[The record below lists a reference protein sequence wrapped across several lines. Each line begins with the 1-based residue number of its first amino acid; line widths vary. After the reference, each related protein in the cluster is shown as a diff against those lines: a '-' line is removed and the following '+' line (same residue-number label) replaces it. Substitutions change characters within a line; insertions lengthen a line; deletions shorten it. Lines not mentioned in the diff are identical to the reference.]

1 MSGLFIIHRKSNRF
15 AIELHLYRYIPIFC
29 DNHAHY
35 GLYDREKKSGII
47 VRLQIRIS
55 CILQWL

>member
-29 DNHAHY
+29 DNHAHR
-35 GLYDREKKSGII
+35 GLYDRGKMPGII
-47 VRLQIRIS
+47 VCPQIRIF
-55 CILQWL
+55 CILG